1 MSEALLGAGPPAKQ
15 YYGLQIV
22 GLPFG
27 ILQIML
33 KGFDVARTDCF
44 GPGRIRIALAISE
57 PYWKKV
63 FQPGRVSGLE
73 LFHGLFSVRSGKLLA
88 GFVFGAHGIR
98 FRIHARFH

>member
-1 MSEALLGAGPPAKQ
+1 MSEALLGVGPPAKQ

-44 GPGRIRIALAISE
+44 GPGRIRIALTISE
-57 PYWKKV
+57 PYRKT
-63 FQPGRVSGLE
+63 FCSARESGLE
-73 LFHGLFSVRSGKLLA
+73 VFYGNFSVR
-88 GFVFGAHGIR
+88 
-98 FRIHARFH
+98 